1 MSVIDQNPRA
11 VPGDNKAPDYARQV
25 TETMARDYAALT
37 QNVADMLEE
46 ARALPTEIDG
56 EATLGLYAKLIKAFR
71 DTTARITAFRTAE
84 KEPYLRG
91 GQAVDAFF
99 FSLEDKCARRDR
111 KNKPGAADVLQARL
125 DDYQQ
130 RKLAE
135 EQARRRREAE
145 EAARVER
152 EAREAAAKAA
162 QEAEERR
169 LAAERARAPAQ
180 VEAKEQA
187 AQAAE
192 TASDAARVE
201 QQVASAAAEEKYVD
215 TLARPAD
222 MVRTRVDEGP
232 LVTMQQVGYAEIEDD
247 SKLDKNLLWPFL
259 SIDAKEKALRAWA
272 KTTGYR
278 TKMDGA
284 AIGHRNKSAVR

>member
-1 MSVIDQNPRA
+1 
-11 VPGDNKAPDYARQV
+11 
-25 TETMARDYAALT
+25 
-37 QNVADMLEE
+37 MLEE

-71 DTTARITAFRTAE
+71 DTTARITRSGSPRRSRTFA
-84 KEPYLRG
+84 
-91 GQAVDAFF
+91 A
-99 FSLEDKCARRDR
+99 ARRSTR
-111 KNKPGAADVLQARL
+111 SSSRWRTSARGATGRTSRAPPTCCRPEL

-180 VEAKEQA
+180 VEAKQQA